1 MSISGGPVFESLSV
15 QTLTSMPPSFV
26 PIPKIQLVTQPAE
39 ELRRQP
45 LEVAP
50 VNASHLLAVLGE
62 VIDIALIEI
71 RCRVVGN
78 VLALEQTIQC
88 DTPTAE

>member
-1 MSISGGPVFESLSV
+1 
-15 QTLTSMPPSFV
+15 
-26 PIPKIQLVTQPAE
+26 
-39 ELRRQP
+39 
-45 LEVAP
+45 
-50 VNASHLLAVLGE
+50 
-62 VIDIALIEI
+62 LIEI